1 MREKVGDWSLFSKVT
16 PRSLCKYVSF
26 DKKSSMM
33 IVIFSYKHVLK
44 VDRVPFRFSWFKW
57 FLFFE

>member
-44 VDRVPFRFSWFKW
+44 SRSSSI
-57 FLFFE
+57 